1 MVPPHDLVYLCS
13 LFGACSK
20 RTQGAGGNI
29 SVKQEGLLWI
39 KASGTRLS
47 AVSKKSGFACCKLDT
62 LHELFERGSECLTSA
77 LAYPESEPPSME
89 TFFHLLPYS
98 HIVHIH
104 PTFFCKYLCS
114 KQARTIFSAE
124 NFPNSSYIYYIKPG
138 YPLANAIF
146 EYHSNETVIFLENH
160 GIILL
165 GNSVDEI
172 IQLFTDTTYKLEKV
186 VDEKNLASPIA
197 IEHQLYQLTN
207 EFAKPVYPGLT
218 IPSYFDPIT
227 PDHFLFLKEAPLIT
241 TKDTLEKDLL
251 DCKSMPSVVRVDK
264 HTYTLGKTVEQAQN
278 KEDYLQSYVE
288 IWSDSTYLNQE
299 NTAELLSCSKEKLR
313 MNKE

>member
-1 MVPPHDLVYLCS
+1 MIPPADLVYLCS

-39 KASGTRLS
+39 KSSGTRLS
-47 AVSKKSGFACCKLDT
+47 SVSKKKGFASCKLNV
-62 LHELFERGSECLTSA
+62 LQELFERGNECLTSA
-77 LAYPESEPPSME
+77 LAYPESESPSME

-114 KQARTIFSAE
+114 KEARTIFRVE
-124 NFPNSSYIYYIKPG
+124 NFPNSLYIPYIKPG
-138 YPLANAIF
+138 YPLAKAIF
-146 EYHSNETVIFLENH
+146 DYHTYETLIFLENH

-165 GNSVDEI
+165 GNSVDEV
-172 IQLFTDTTYKLEKV
+172 IQLFTEATHQLEKIV
-186 VDEKNLASPIA
+186 GEKNTASPIA
-197 IEHQLYQLTN
+197 VEHQLYQLTN
-207 EFAKPVYPGLT
+207 EFAKPVYPELA
-218 IPSYFDPIT
+218 IPSVFDPIT
-227 PDHFLFLKEAPLIT
+227 PDHFLFLKEAPLFT

-251 DCKSMPSVVRVDK
+251 DCKSMPSVVHIDK
-264 HTYTLGKTVEQAQN
+264 HSYTLGKTVEQAQD
-278 KEDYLQSYVE
+278 KEDYLRSYVE

-299 NTAELLSCSKEKLR
+299 NTADLLNCSKEKLR